1 MPKVKSKKGEMFESL
16 LRRFNRKV
24 MLSGKIL
31 QAKKTR
37 FNKKEKNKR
46 AVHDSALRR
55 EKIGV
60 KKDYLLKT
68 GKIKEEDLRNRKFK
82 LNRVKVK

>member
-16 LRRFNRKV
+16 LRRFNRKI

-37 FNKKEKNKR
+37 FHKKESNKR
-46 AVHDSALRR
+46 ALRDSALRR
-55 EKIGV
+55 EKISV

-82 LNRVKVK
+82 LNRVKIK

>member
-1 MPKVKSKKGEMFESL
+1 MPKVKTKKGEMFESL

-24 MLSGKIL
+24 MLSGKIF
-31 QAKKTR
+31 QAKKIR
-37 FNKKEKNKR
+37 FHKKESNKR
-46 AVHDSALRR
+46 AVRDSALRR
-55 EKIGV
+55 EKINI

-82 LNRVKVK
+82 LNKIK